1 MDATLLLKATLLLLL
16 ALCAGQLLRRAPAV
30 TRHRCWSVAFAA
42 LLLLP
47 LLTLTLPA
55 LVLPMPA
62 KWERTASPAVT
73 HVPVVA
79 PDVVVAKTPATPP
92 PSVPM
97 PDRPVPGRI
106 RITLRDALLAA
117 WGIGSA
123 FAIAALLVALWRVRR
138 LSRSAAEWDDP
149 EWRAAADGVA
159 SRLGFRRPIR
169 LLVSDAVTAPMAG
182 GIRRATVFL
191 PASCRAWAADQR
203 DVVLAHEIS
212 HMASRDP
219 LRHVLTRLA
228 VALYWFH
235 PLTWI
240 AARQAGAAREEA
252 CDDAVIA
259 LGTLPSA
266 YAQVLLGFAESIP
279 PNPQMIAALPMVRRS
294 LLEKRLMAILG
305 NPRPSAHR
313 LALLPVL
320 AIAVF
325 TVVIA
330 AAQPGTPAAP
340 RIIAAVA
347 TAPIA
352 TVSVNAAAALA
363 QPQSVDEPQSHDEP
377 QRIEEQQTDDVIVN
391 SGDAEACWGRGI
403 TGSFHGSMSTSDSGG
418 RTIIHEQIGTRGS
431 TRIIQ
436 KRLGDLR
443 VCMIAEG
450 IDRLTADPPGQ
461 WPAKALRF
469 VMEARRGSHVQR
481 LDGDGD
487 QRLTW
492 SVDGREQPVD
502 AAAEQWRDRM
512 LAVFDTI
519 WEISTLRGQVSSLR
533 GEISSI
539 RGNESSLR
547 GEISSARGQVSSLRG
562 RISSIRG
569 EKSSMRGRISS
580 IQGHVS
586 SLRGEISS
594 ERGSISSLRAAGYR
608 ASEEEI
614 ARHEKAIDRLEKE
627 IRDYNEE
634 ARVAAVEREI
644 DALDADGKIAK
655 VEAEIRAFDVDGQV
669 AAIERRIEG
678 IDVDGK
684 IAAIERKIDALDAD
698 RRVSEMERR
707 LDEQLRRL
715 EAAVDA
721 AR

>member
-1 MDATLLLKATLLLLL
+1 MDAALLLKATLLMLL
-16 ALCAGQLLRRAPAV
+16 ALCAGRLLRSAPAV

-47 LLTLTLPA
+47 LLTLMLPA

-62 KWERTASPAVT
+62 KWERPVSPPGAPA
-73 HVPVVA
+73 PVDAQRIA
-79 PDVVVAKTPATPP
+79 PDVVVAKTPATRTPP
-92 PSVPM
+92 IPIPA
-97 PDRPVPGRI
+97 PVPERV

-117 WGIGSA
+117 WMIGTA
-123 FAIAALLVALWRVRR
+123 CAIAALLVALWRVRR
-138 LSRSAAEWDDP
+138 LSGSAAEWNDP

-159 SRLGFRRPIR
+159 ARLGFRRPIR
-169 LLVSDAVTAPMAG
+169 LLVSDAVTTPMAG
-182 GIRRATVFL
+182 GIRRPTVFL

-266 YAQVLLGFAESIP
+266 YAQVLLGFADSIS
-279 PNPQMIAALPMVRRS
+279 PNSQMIAALPIVQRS

-305 NPRPSAHR
+305 NPRPSARR

-330 AAQPGTPAAP
+330 AAQPGAHSAP
-340 RIIAAVA
+340 LIAAVS
-347 TAPIA
+347 TAPKA
-352 TVSVNAAAALA
+352 TVFVTAAPVVAERET
-363 QPQSVDEPQSHDEP
+363 EPQTDEV
-377 QRIEEQQTDDVIVN
+377 RASSDEVRVSSD
-391 SGDAEACWGRGI
+391 DAEACWGRDL
-403 TGSFHGSMSTSDSGG
+403 TGSFHGSMSTSESDGH
-418 RTIIHEQIGTRGS
+418 TIIYEQIGTRGS

-436 KRLGDLR
+436 KRLGELR

-450 IDRLTADPPGQ
+450 IDRLTADPPDQ

-469 VMEARRGSHVQR
+469 VMEARRGGHVQR

-492 SVDGREQPVD
+492 SVDGRKQPID

-512 LAVFDTI
+512 LAALDTI
-519 WEISTLRGQVSSLR
+519 WEISNLRGQVSSLR

-539 RGNESSLR
+539 RGHESSLR
-547 GEISSARGQVSSLRG
+547 GEISSLRGHVSSLRG
-562 RISSIRG
+562 WISSIRG
-569 EKSSMRGRISS
+569 EESSLRGRISS

-586 SLRGEISS
+586 SLRGAISS

-634 ARVAAVEREI
+634 ARVTAVEREI
-644 DALDADGKIAK
+644 DSLDTDGKIAK
-655 VEAEIRAFDVDGQV
+655 IEAEIRAFDVEGQV
-669 AAIERRIEG
+669 TAIERRIEG
-678 IDVDGK
+678 LDVDGK

-707 LDEQLRRL
+707 LEDQLRRL
-715 EAAVDA
+715 EAAIDA

>member
-16 ALCAGQLLRRAPAV
+16 ALCAGRLLRSAPAV

-47 LLTLTLPA
+47 VLTLTLPA

-62 KWERTASPAVT
+62 KWQQTSVSPPAAHAPAV
-73 HVPVVA
+73 A
-79 PDVVVAKTPATPP
+79 PRITTDVVIADTPAA
-92 PSVPM
+92 PSPRTVPA
-97 PDRPVPGRI
+97 PERV

-117 WGIGSA
+117 WMIGTA

-138 LSRSAAEWDDP
+138 LSGSAAEWDDP
-149 EWRAAADGVA
+149 KWRAAVDGVA

-169 LLVSDAVTAPMAG
+169 LLVSDAVTTPMAG
-182 GIRRATVFL
+182 GIRRPTVFL
-191 PASCRAWAADQR
+191 PASCRAWTADQR

-279 PNPQMIAALPMVRRS
+279 TNSQMIAALPMVQRS
-294 LLEKRLMAILG
+294 LLEKRLMTILG
-305 NPRPSAHR
+305 NPRRPVHR
-313 LALLPVL
+313 LALLPIL

-330 AAQPGTPAAP
+330 AAQPGARSAP
-340 RIIAAVA
+340 LIAAVA
-347 TAPIA
+347 TAPKAI
-352 TVSVNAAAALA
+352 VSVNASAAATLE
-363 QPQSVDEPQSHDEP
+363 EPQAK
-377 QRIEEQQTDDVIVN
+377 EEVVVS
-391 SGDAEACWGRGI
+391 SGEAEECWGRDL
-403 TGSFHGSMSTSDSGG
+403 TGSFHGSMSTSESRGH
-418 RTIIHEQIGTRGS
+418 TIIYEQIGTRGD

-436 KRLGDLR
+436 KRIGDLSL
-443 VCMIAEG
+443 CMIADG
-450 IDRLTADPPGQ
+450 LDRLTAAAPNQ
-461 WPAKALRF
+461 WPATASRF
-469 VMEARRGSHVQR
+469 VMEAHRGSHVQR
-481 LDGDGD
+481 LEGDAGR
-487 QRLTW
+487 RLSW
-492 SVDGREQPVD
+492 RVDGREQPVD
-502 AAAEQWRDRM
+502 AAAEQWRERM
-512 LAVFDTI
+512 LAAFDTI
-519 WEISTLRGQVSSLR
+519 WEISTLQGQVSSLR

-547 GEISSARGQVSSLRG
+547 GEISSLHGHISSLRGQISSIQGEQSSLRG
-562 RISSIRG
+562 RISSIH
-569 EKSSMRGRISS
+569 
-580 IQGHVS
+580 GHIS
-586 SLRGEISS
+586 SLRGAISS
-594 ERGSISSLRAAGYR
+594 QRGSIAGLNAARYGASDEERANLR
-608 ASEEEI
+608 SMI
-614 ARHEKAIDRLEKE
+614 ARHEKEIDRLEQE
-627 IRDYNEE
+627 IRDYDEE
-634 ARVAAVEREI
+634 TRVATVEREI
-644 DALDADGKIAK
+644 DSLGANGKVGQ
-655 VEAEIRAFDVDGQV
+655 VEAEIRAFDLDGRV

-678 IDVDGK
+678 LDVDGK

-698 RRVSEMERR
+698 RRVPEMQRR

-715 EAAVDA
+715 ESAIDA